1 MKAPE
6 EIWKQAAERYPAIK
20 VCEEEIMK
28 AYCEMRESFE
38 RGGKLLICGNGGS
51 NADAQHIVG

>member
-1 MKAPE
+1 MEEKSLKKMKAPE

-28 AYCEMRESFE
+28 AYCEMR
-38 RGGKLLICGNGGS
+38 
-51 NADAQHIVG
+51 